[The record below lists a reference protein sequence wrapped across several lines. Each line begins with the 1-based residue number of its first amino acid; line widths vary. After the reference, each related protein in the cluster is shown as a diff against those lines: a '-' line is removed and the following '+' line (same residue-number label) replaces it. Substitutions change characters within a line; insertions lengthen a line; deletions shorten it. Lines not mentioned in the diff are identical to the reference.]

1 MEFNTYDLYLNQVK
15 EDDVFNS
22 NEYKYLKENNIDT
35 AEIEGIDKDPDAGEI
50 KFDKDQNISEEDN
63 KLLLKDVTD
72 FILDIPRDTLISIIR
87 GGTNGFQFVNNFAGA
102 VGITGEETT
111 DEFNLKF
118 DKIKSDLDNAQ
129 EDSPFV
135 TKMIAM
141 AGQDAM
147 YTYPIYKKL
156 QKAGLP
162 KMWRLPLSFALGG
175 ALAFDKKE
183 SLFVDSNSM
192 RNLKSFIGVAEDT
205 PIEEMYDKAVQAIE
219 FGAFGKIFDDVLGLA
234 KSYKTMNKDR
244 IKQADIALGGSA
256 GSAAV
261 VEQFVDDP
269 NQATNEMMPN
279 AEAIEE
285 KKNPNFNDDEIIPG
299 TVNEY
304 GFEKTSS
311 LVPVFKSILKENV
324 KKLPNKGSGEQIL
337 NTLKNTP
344 GVKQQELKWSGLD
357 DFLKEKKTATKDE
370 VKEFLNL
377 NSLDIEEVKF
387 GGQMSKLSDFK
398 VLIIKALK
406 SGETN
411 LETL

>member
-1 MEFNTYDLYLNQVK
+1 MEFNTYDLYLNKVK

-111 DEFNLKF
+111 DELNLKF

-162 KMWRLPLSFALGG
+162 KMWRLPISFALGG

-192 RNLKSFIGVAEDT
+192 RNLKAYIGIAQDT
-205 PIEEMYDKAVQAIE
+205 PIEEMYDKTVQAIE
-219 FGAFGKIFDDVLGLA
+219 FGAFGKIFDDVIGMA
-234 KSYKTMNKDR
+234 KGIKTMNKDR
-244 IKQADIALGGSA
+244 IKQADIALGASA

-269 NQATNEMMPN
+269 R
-279 AEAIEE
+279 
-285 KKNPNFNDDEIIPG
+285 
-299 TVNEY
+299 
-304 GFEKTSS
+304 
-311 LVPVFKSILKENV
+311 
-324 KKLPNKGSGEQIL
+324 
-337 NTLKNTP
+337 
-344 GVKQQELKWSGLD
+344 
-357 DFLKEKKTATKDE
+357 
-370 VKEFLNL
+370 
-377 NSLDIEEVKF
+377 
-387 GGQMSKLSDFK
+387 
-398 VLIIKALK
+398 
-406 SGETN
+406 
-411 LETL
+411 